1 MRNEIEILSYLDHPM
16 VVKLYETFEHKKQL
30 YLVIEYKF
38 FIKFKFTEGW

>member
-1 MRNEIEILSYLDHPM
+1 M

-38 FIKFKFTEGW
+38 SLNSKFTEGW